1 MKLDQVD
8 AIRVRGARQNSLK
21 DIDIDVPKHQLVV
34 VTGVSGSGKSSL
46 VFDTIAAESARQLNE
61 TFSAFAQGRLPSYA
75 HPDVDVLENLSAV
88 IVVDQQRL
96 GGGPR
101 STVGTISDIGARL
114 RLLFSRLGHPSAGYS
129 NAYSFNDP
137 AGMCPNCQG
146 LGVASTA
153 VEAELVDDDRSLNEG
168 AITFPTFKPGTW
180 LWKAYAKS
188 GFFDPDMKVR
198 DYTPEQRELFL
209 HAPAGKYTP
218 PAGMDAV
225 GTAYEGLVSRFNRI
239 YLQREAASFKG
250 AQRVAFERIVARG
263 ACPECRGSRLAAAA
277 RDSLIAGT
285 SIADC
290 NAMQVSDLL
299 DWTAGIDGHAVAP
312 LVASLRVHL
321 ERMKTLGLG
330 YLSLD
335 RATSTLSGGEAQ
347 RIKMVRHLGSAL
359 ADMLYVFDEP
369 TVGLHPRDVAALGR
383 MLLALRDRGN
393 TVLVVEHDPDIMAL
407 ADHIIDLG
415 PGAGAAGG
423 QIVYQGDYTGL
434 IRAATP
440 TGRGLRDHRRTERAR
455 REPTGWIDIRD
466 ATANN
471 LQHVS
476 TRVPQGVM
484 TVVTGVAGSGKSSLI
499 LGSLPAAEPDAV
511 VIDQR
516 PIRGSR
522 RSNPATFTG
531 LLNLIRDAFA
541 KATRQPAGLFTPNST
556 GGCTACEGNGVIYT
570 DLAFM
575 EGVLTRCEVC
585 DGRRFT
591 PEAQAHTVNGRSIA
605 DVFEMSVTGA
615 LEFFPQPPILRI
627 LERLRDVGLEYLT
640 LGQMLTTLS
649 GGERQRLKLAAELG
663 TPGRTIIL
671 DEPTTGLHIADI
683 ARLLILLDRLV
694 AAGSTLIVIEHN
706 LAIVSAADW
715 IIDLG
720 PEAGHEGGRIVFEGT
735 PDQMIATGDTHTAT
749 HLRLHVQS
757 DAGSDNAAD
766 ASQTSKRE
774 ADCAAVRRHSVHH
787 QAAGSFG

>member
-1 MKLDQVD
+1 MTTDTHDV
-8 AIRVRGARQNSLK
+8 IRVRGARQNSLK
-21 DIDIDVPKHQLVV
+21 NVDVDVPKHCMVV

-114 RLLFSRLGHPSAGYS
+114 RLLFSRLGEPSAGYS
-129 NAYSFNDP
+129 HAFSFNDP

-146 LGVASTA
+146 LGVASA
-153 VEAELVDDDRSLNEG
+153 VVESELVDDDRSLNGG
-168 AITFPTFKPGTW
+168 AITFPTFKTGTW

-188 GFFDPDMKVR
+188 GFFDPDMKIR

-209 HAPAGKYTP
+209 HAPAGKHTP

-225 GTAYEGLVSRFNRI
+225 GTAYEGLVTRFNRI
-239 YLQREAASFKG
+239 YLQREPESFKG
-250 AQRVAFERIVARG
+250 AQRKAFERIVARA
-263 ACPECRGSRLAAAA
+263 ACPECGGSRLAAPA
-277 RDSLIAGT
+277 RASLIHGV

-290 NAMQVSDLL
+290 NAMQVSDLV
-299 DWTAGIDGHAVAP
+299 DWANDIDGKTVAP

-321 ERMKTLGLG
+321 ERMMTLGLG

-369 TVGLHPRDVAALGR
+369 TVGLHPRDVASLGR
-383 MLLALRDRGN
+383 MLQALRDRGN

-423 QIVYQGDYTGL
+423 RIIYQGDYDGL
-434 IRAATP
+434 TRADTP
-440 TGRGLRDHRRTERAR
+440 TGRGLREHRRAERER
-455 REPTGWIDIRD
+455 RETTEWIEIHD
-466 ATANN
+466 ANANN
-471 LQHVS
+471 LQHVN
-476 TRVPQGVM
+476 TRIPRGVM

-499 LGSLPAAEPDAV
+499 LGSLPAVETDTV

-516 PIRGSR
+516 AIRGSR

-541 KATRQPAGLFTPNST
+541 KATRQPIGLFTPNST
-556 GGCTACEGNGVIYT
+556 GGCPECEGNGVIYT

-585 DGRRFT
+585 DGRQFT
-591 PEAQAHTVNGRSIA
+591 PEAQAHTVEGKSIA
-605 DVFEMSVTGA
+605 DVFEMSVTDA
-615 LEFFPQPPILRI
+615 LGYFVQPPIVRI

-640 LGQMLTTLS
+640 LGQMLSTLS

-683 ARLLILLDRLV
+683 ARLIALLDRLV
-694 AAGSTLIVIEHN
+694 AAGSTLVVIEHN
-706 LAIVSAADW
+706 LDVIAAADW

-720 PEAGHEGGRIVFEGT
+720 PEAGHDGGRIVYEGT
-735 PDQMIATGDTHTAT
+735 PETMIASADTHTAT
-749 HLRLHVQS
+749 HLRRHVQS
-757 DAGSDNAAD
+757 ESSDEPRD
-766 ASQTSKRE
+766 
-774 ADCAAVRRHSVHH
+774 
-787 QAAGSFG
+787 

>member
-1 MKLDQVD
+1 MTTKTQDL
-8 AIRVRGARQNSLK
+8 IRVRGARQNTLK
-21 DIDIDVPKHQLVV
+21 DVDVDVPKHCMVV

-61 TFSAFAQGRLPSYA
+61 TFSAFAQGRLPTYA

-114 RLLFSRLGHPSAGYS
+114 RLLFSRLGEPSAGYS
-129 NAYSFNDP
+129 HAYSFNDP

-146 LGVASTA
+146 LGVAAA
-153 VEAELVDDDRSLNEG
+153 VVESELVDDDRSLNEG

-180 LWKAYAKS
+180 LWKAYVKS
-188 GFFDPDMKVR
+188 GFFDPDLKIR
-198 DYTPEQRELFL
+198 DFTAEQRDLFL
-209 HAPAGKYTP
+209 HAPAGKHSP
-218 PAGMDAV
+218 PAGMDVV
-225 GTAYEGLVSRFNRI
+225 GTAYEGLVTRFNRI
-239 YLQREAASFKG
+239 YLQREPESFKA
-250 AQRVAFERIVARG
+250 AQRTAFERIVARA
-263 ACPECRGSRLAAAA
+263 ACAECGGSRLAEPA
-277 RDSLIAGT
+277 RASLIHGV
-285 SIADC
+285 SITDC
-290 NAMQVSDLL
+290 NAMQVSDLATWA
-299 DWTAGIDGHAVAP
+299 DGIDGTAVAP

-321 ERMKTLGLG
+321 ERMTTLGLG

-383 MLLALRDRGN
+383 MLQALRDRGN

-423 QIVYQGDYTGL
+423 RIIYQGDYDGL
-434 IRAATP
+434 IRADTP
-440 TGRGLRDHRRTERAR
+440 TARGLREHRRVERDR
-455 REPTGWIDIRD
+455 RETTDWIEIRD
-466 ATANN
+466 ADTNN
-471 LQHVS
+471 LQHVD
-476 TRVPQGVM
+476 TGIPRGVM
-484 TVVTGVAGSGKSSLI
+484 TVVTGVAGSGKSSLV
-499 LGSLPAAEPDAV
+499 LGSLPAVEPGTV

-516 PIRGSR
+516 AIRGSR
-522 RSNPATFTG
+522 RSSPATFTG

-541 KATRQPAGLFTPNST
+541 KATRQPVGLFTPNSS
-556 GGCTACEGNGVIYT
+556 GGCAECEGNGVIYT

-585 DGRRFT
+585 AGRRFT
-591 PEAQAHTVNGRSIA
+591 TEAQAHTVEGKSIA
-605 DVFEMSVTGA
+605 DVFEMSVTDA
-615 LEFFPQPPILRI
+615 LGFFVQPPILRI

-640 LGQMLTTLS
+640 LGQMLSTLS

-683 ARLLILLDRLV
+683 ARLITLLDRLV

-706 LAIVSAADW
+706 LDVIAAADW

-720 PEAGHEGGRIVFEGT
+720 PEAGHDGGRIVFEGT
-735 PDQMIATGDTHTAT
+735 PEDMIRGSATHTAS
-749 HLRLHVQS
+749 HLRRHVQTHRDGS
-757 DAGSDNAAD
+757 EAERLAG
-766 ASQTSKRE
+766 R
-774 ADCAAVRRHSVHH
+774 AVRRDPSR
-787 QAAGSFG
+787 

>member
-1 MKLDQVD
+1 MKSETLDV
-8 AIRVRGARQNSLK
+8 IRVRGARQNSLRDV
-21 DIDIDVPKHQLVV
+21 DIDIPKHCLVV

-61 TFSAFAQGRLPSYA
+61 TFSAFAQGRLPNYA

-114 RLLFSRLGHPSAGYS
+114 RLLFSRLGEPTAGHS
-129 NAYSFNDP
+129 HAYSFNDP

-146 LGVASTA
+146 LGVAAA
-153 VEAELVDDDRSLNEG
+153 VVDAELVDENRSLNQG

-188 GFFDPDMKVR
+188 GFFDPDMKIR
-198 DYTPEQRELFL
+198 DYTPDQRALLL
-209 HAPAGKYTP
+209 HAPAGKHTP
-218 PAGMDAV
+218 PVGMDAV
-225 GTAYEGLVSRFNRI
+225 GTAYEGVVTRFDRI
-239 YLQREAASFKG
+239 YRQREPESFTP
-250 AQRVAFERIVARG
+250 AQRTEFERIVARG
-263 ACPECRGSRLAAAA
+263 PCPDCGGSRLAAAA
-277 RDSLIAGT
+277 RASSIDGV

-290 NAMQVSDLL
+290 NSMQVSDLL
-299 DWTAGIDGHAVAP
+299 DWVSRIDKRTVAP

-321 ERMKTLGLG
+321 DRMMTLGLG

-359 ADMLYVFDEP
+359 TDMLYVFDEP
-369 TVGLHPRDVAALGR
+369 TVGLHPRDVASLGL
-383 MLLALRDRGN
+383 MLQALRDRGN
-393 TVLVVEHDPDIMAL
+393 SVLVVEHDPDIMAL
-407 ADHIIDLG
+407 ADHVIDLG
-415 PGAGAAGG
+415 PGAGASGG
-423 QIVYQGDYTGL
+423 CIVYQGDYGGL
-434 IRAATP
+434 TRADTP
-440 TGRGLRDHRRTERAR
+440 TGRGLREHRGPARAG
-455 REPTGWIDIRD
+455 REPTGWTEIHN

-476 TRVPQGVM
+476 TRIPHGVM

-499 LGSLPAAEPDAV
+499 LGCLPPAEPEIV

-516 PIRGSR
+516 AIRGSR

-531 LLNLIRDAFA
+531 LLAHIRDVFA
-541 KATRQPAGLFTPNST
+541 QATGQPIGLFTPNST
-556 GGCTACEGNGVIYT
+556 GGCPACEGNGVIYT

-575 EGVLTRCEVC
+575 DGVLTRCEVC
-585 DGRRFT
+585 GGRRFT
-591 PEAQAHTVNGRSIA
+591 AQAQAHTVAGKTIA
-605 DVFEMSVTGA
+605 EVFDMSVTDA
-615 LEFFPQPPILRI
+615 LDHFSQPPIVRI

-640 LGQMLTTLS
+640 LGQMLSTLS

-663 TPGRTIIL
+663 RPGRTIVL

-683 ARLLILLDRLV
+683 ARRITLLDRLV
-694 AAGSTLIVIEHN
+694 SGGSTLVVIEHN
-706 LAIVSAADW
+706 LDVVAAADW

-720 PEAGHEGGRIVFEGT
+720 PEAGRDGGRIVYEGT
-735 PDQMIATGDTHTAT
+735 AERMIATAGTHTAR
-749 HLRLHVQS
+749 HLRRHVRS
-757 DAGSDNAAD
+757 AAD
-766 ASQTSKRE
+766 HP
-774 ADCAAVRRHSVHH
+774 HS
-787 QAAGSFG
+787 A